1 MTKMMIV
8 LAAIASFSAFADEA
22 MDSNT
27 ASTHVEKT
35 EKMNDGSQK
44 KSVKSKMKNDDGT
57 TTTTKHSK
65 KVAPTKTDSNDSTEK
80 TN

>member
-1 MTKMMIV
+1 
-8 LAAIASFSAFADEA
+8 
-22 MDSNT
+22 
-27 ASTHVEKT
+27 
-35 EKMNDGSQK
+35 
-44 KSVKSKMKNDDGT
+44 VKSKMKNDDGT